1 MTWTEKRLVRIP
13 AGDIALVEA
22 GDAEA
27 PPVMLLSGG
36 FTSSYLWRGLIPL
49 LAPWMHVIAPDL
61 LGSGDSDSPEGADL
75 RLPAQT
81 ANIRSVLETLGIER
95 SAIIGHG
102 RGGGVAQLLALG
114 GGVDALVLIDSIAFD
129 AWPSPR
135 ISDLR
140 SRLGDADVAFV
151 RSWFG
156 TFFDVG
162 MGHRE
167 RLSDADLE
175 EYRRPFQ
182 RGDGVQRFVRIASA
196 FDGEGLVGLE
206 PRLAELEIPAF
217 VLWGE
222 EDAFLPAH
230 LAERLGDALP
240 WASVA
245 LLPGCGH
252 FLLEDAPETVA
263 PLIAQWL
270 RTQYLRAP
278 PTHAHAEGA
287 VAVEL
292 GRRPPGDD
300 RW

>member
-1 MTWTEKRLVRIP
+1 MTWTEKRPVRIP
-13 AGDIALVEA
+13 AGELAVVEA
-22 GDAEA
+22 GDPDA
-27 PPVMLLSGG
+27 PPVVLLSGG

-49 LAPWMHVIAPDL
+49 LSPWMRVIAPDL
-61 LGSGDSDSPEGADL
+61 LGSGDSESPEGADL
-75 RLPAQT
+75 HLPAQ
-81 ANIRSVLETLGIER
+81 AVNVRSLLEALDIER
-95 SAIIGHG
+95 SAVVGHG
-102 RGGGVAQLLALG
+102 RGGGVAQLLAIE
-114 GGVDALVLIDSIAFD
+114 GGVDALVLIDPIAFD
-129 AWPSPR
+129 AWPSAR
-135 ISDLR
+135 IADLR
-140 SRLGDADVAFV
+140 SRLSDVDEAFV

-162 MGHRE
+162 MGHRD

-175 EYRRPFQ
+175 EYRRPF
-182 RGDGVQRFVRIASA
+182 RGEDGVRRFVEIASA

-222 EDAFLPAH
+222 DDAFLPAH

-252 FLLEDAPETVA
+252 FLLEDAPETAA
-263 PLIAQWL
+263 PLIVQWL
-270 RTQYLRAP
+270 RTQYLRLP
-278 PTHAHAEGA
+278 PTHGHAEGA
-287 VAVEL
+287 VTVEL
-292 GRRPPGDD
+292 GRHAPGDD

>member
-1 MTWTEKRLVRIP
+1 MSWTEKRRVRIP
-13 AGDIALVEA
+13 VGELAVVEA

-27 PPVMLLSGG
+27 PPVVLLSGG

-49 LAPWMHVIAPDL
+49 LSPWMRVIAPDL

-75 RLPAQT
+75 RLPAQ
-81 ANIRSVLETLGIER
+81 ADNIRSLLEALDLER
-95 SAIIGHG
+95 SALVGHG
-102 RGGGVAQLLALG
+102 RGGGVAQLLAVD
-114 GGVDALVLIDSIAFD
+114 GGVDALVLIDPIAFG
-129 AWPSPR
+129 AWPSPP
-135 ISDLR
+135 IADLR
-140 SRLGDADVAFV
+140 SRLADVDTDFV

-167 RLSDADLE
+167 RLSDADLQ
-175 EYRRPFQ
+175 EYRRPFE
-182 RGDGVQRFVRIASA
+182 RSDGVQRFVRIASA
-196 FDGEGLVGLE
+196 FDGEGLVDLE
-206 PRLAELEIPAF
+206 PRLAQLEIPAF

-222 EDAFLPAH
+222 DDAFLPAH

-263 PLIAQWL
+263 PLIVQWL
-270 RTQYLRAP
+270 RTQYLRLP
-278 PTHAHAEGA
+278 SIHAHAEGA

-292 GRRPPGDD
+292 GRPPPGDD

>member
-1 MTWTEKRLVRIP
+1 MTWTEKRRVRIP
-13 AGDIALVEA
+13 AGELAIVEA
-22 GDAEA
+22 GDPDA
-27 PPVMLLSGG
+27 PRVVLLSGG

-49 LAPWMHVIAPDL
+49 LSPWMRVIAPDL
-61 LGSGDSDSPEGADL
+61 LGSGDSESPKGADL
-75 RLPAQT
+75 RLPAQ
-81 ANIRSVLETLGIER
+81 AVNVRFLLEALDIER
-95 SAIIGHG
+95 SAVVGHG
-102 RGGGVAQLLALG
+102 RGGGVAQLLAVE
-114 GGVDALVLIDSIAFD
+114 GGVDALVLIDPIAFD
-129 AWPSPR
+129 AWPSAR
-135 ISDLR
+135 IADLR
-140 SRLGDADVAFV
+140 SRLGGVDEAFV

-175 EYRRPFQ
+175 EYRRPF
-182 RGDGVQRFVRIASA
+182 RGEDGVRRFVGIASA

-222 EDAFLPAH
+222 DDAFLPVH

-252 FLLEDAPETVA
+252 FLLEDVPETVA
-263 PLIAQWL
+263 PLIVQWL
-270 RTQYLRAP
+270 RTQYLRLP
-278 PTHAHAEGA
+278 PAHAHAEGT
-287 VAVEL
+287 VTVEL
-292 GRRPPGDD
+292 DRHPPEDGR
-300 RW
+300 W